1 MTGLTFSFVA
11 AVNTFE
17 GALNTIET
25 NNAAIAA
32 ITQQYLVGLSVS
44 VHVES
49 IRAQTFH
56 LRGCL
61 APIEEEEEDN
71 DGEDEEDDMPDDVA
85 EGESGPSKKRKHK

>member
-1 MTGLTFSFVA
+1 MLTFSFAA

-44 VHVES
+44 THVES

-61 APIEEEEEDN
+61 APVEEEEDEA
-71 DGEDEEDDMPDDVA
+71 DGEEEDSEAPDDVA
-85 EGESGPSKKRKHK
+85 EGESGPSKKRKHRSG